1 MRGTILTIMKEKFS
15 LKDHLFNKDSVT
27 YLADLFVAVEPDFN
41 KKKFVGEVV
50 AKFPALELK
59 ARIGWITEVLA
70 KHLPS
75 DVGAAMKLI
84 VAALPPPLDPT
95 KTDDDFGRFIFAP
108 LGEYVVQ
115 HGCIKKY
122 LKQSLATLKQIT
134 MRFSMEDAMRA
145 FLNHFPNETLA
156 EYDKWVSDKNYH
168 VRRLVS
174 ESTRPSLPWSQ
185 KISVDYTVP
194 VKYLDKLHA
203 DKTRYVVRSVA
214 NHLNDISKKDGAL
227 VVATLK
233 RWHTEKTQNPLELDW
248 LTRHALRTLVKQG
261 NTDALALL
269 GYTAHVAPVVSNL
282 VVPKKVS
289 AGNRLQFSFDVTSSI
304 SQNLLI
310 DYVIDFVKLNG
321 ASKPKVFKIKKV
333 SALPQA
339 VISVDKNHHLKAD
352 ATTFKLNAGMHS
364 LTIQINGQKLATAQ
378 FEVV

>member
-1 MRGTILTIMKEKFS
+1 LRGTILTIMKEKFS

-27 YLADLFVAVEPDFN
+27 YLADLFVAVDPDFN
-41 KKKFVGEVV
+41 KKKFVSEVV
-50 AKFPALELK
+50 SKFPSLELK

-75 DVGAAMKLI
+75 DPGAAMKLI
-84 VAALPPPLDPT
+84 VVALPPPLDPT

-115 HGCIKKY
+115 YGCTKKY

-134 MRFSMEDAMRA
+134 MRFSMEDAMRT
-145 FLNHFPNETLA
+145 FLNNFPTETLA

-185 KISVDYTVP
+185 KISIEYKVP
-194 VKYLDKLHA
+194 VKYLDILHA
-203 DKTRYVVRSVA
+203 DTTRYVTRSVA

-227 VVATLK
+227 VVTILK
-233 RWHTEKTQNPLELDW
+233 RWHKEKTQNPLEVDW
-248 LTRHALRTLVKQG
+248 LTRHALRTLVKRG
-261 NTDALALL
+261 NADALALL
-269 GYTAHVAPVVSNL
+269 GYAAHTVPLVSNF
-282 VVPKKVS
+282 VVPKKVT
-289 AGNRLQFSFDVTSSI
+289 AGNRLQFSFDVMSSI

-321 ASKPKVFKIKKV
+321 GTKPKVFKIKKIV
-333 SALPQA
+333 TLPHA
-339 VISVDKNHHLKAD
+339 VISVEKNHHLKAD
-352 ATTFKLNAGMHS
+352 ATTFKLNAGTHS
-364 LTIQINGQKLATAQ
+364 LTIQINGQKLANAQ

>member
-1 MRGTILTIMKEKFS
+1 MRGSILTIMKEKFS
-15 LKDHLFNKDSVT
+15 LKDHLFNTDSVT
-27 YLADLFVAVEPDFN
+27 YLVNLFVAVDSDFN
-41 KKKFVGEVV
+41 KKKFVNEVV
-50 AKFPALELK
+50 GKFPELELK

-95 KTDDDFGRFIFAP
+95 KSDDDFGRFIIAP

-115 HGCIKKY
+115 HGCTKKY
-122 LKQSLATLKQIT
+122 LKQSLATLKQLT

-145 FLNHFPNETLA
+145 FLNNFPTETLA

-185 KISVDYTVP
+185 KIGIDYQVP
-194 VKYLDKLHA
+194 IKYLDKLHA
-203 DKTRYVVRSVA
+203 DKTRYVIRSVA
-214 NHLNDISKKDGAL
+214 NHLNDISKKDAAL
-227 VVATLK
+227 VVTRLK

-261 NTDALALL
+261 NADALALL
-269 GYTAHVAPVVSNL
+269 GYTAHTVPVVSNL
-282 VVPKKVS
+282 VVPKKVT

-321 ASKPKVFKIKKV
+321 GTKPKVFKIKKV

-339 VISVDKNHHLKAD
+339 VISVEKNHHLKAD
-352 ATTFKLNAGMHS
+352 ATTFKLNTGIHS

>member
-1 MRGTILTIMKEKFS
+1 
-15 LKDHLFNKDSVT
+15 
-27 YLADLFVAVEPDFN
+27 
-41 KKKFVGEVV
+41 
-50 AKFPALELK
+50 
-59 ARIGWITEVLA
+59 
-70 KHLPS
+70 
-75 DVGAAMKLI
+75 
-84 VAALPPPLDPT
+84 
-95 KTDDDFGRFIFAP
+95 
-108 LGEYVVQ
+108 
-115 HGCIKKY
+115 
-122 LKQSLATLKQIT
+122 
-134 MRFSMEDAMRA
+134 MRA
-145 FLNHFPNETLA
+145 FLNNFPNETLA

-185 KISVDYTVP
+185 KISVDYKVP

-214 NHLNDISKKDGAL
+214 NHLNDISKKDSSL
-227 VVATLK
+227 VVSILK
-233 RWHTEKTQNPLELDW
+233 RWHKEKTQNPLELDW

-269 GYTAHVAPVVSNL
+269 GYTADAVPVVSNL
-282 VVPKKVS
+282 IVPKKVT
-289 AGNRLQFSFDVTSSI
+289 AGDRLQFSFDVTSSI

-321 ASKPKVFKIKKV
+321 GTKPKVFKIKKL

-339 VISVDKNHHLKAD
+339 VISVEKNHHLKAD
-352 ATTFKLNAGMHS
+352 ATTFKLNAGTHS